1 MDLQGQQQQQI
12 QQQLQ
17 DVLMTHT
24 IRAMM
29 SGAVPPPT
37 RQPPAQNIR
46 PASYHQ
52 NIQNPLPNQGVQ
64 QFSMAQLQQ
73 MNPSLYMP
81 GLAMGQH
88 QGPNVFRGDTLP
100 VNQVQHISRPRQ
112 RKASKNS
119 LAKIDKKSRK
129 TPKNNLGHKLAN
141 LSLSE
146 IRSTTVNSTSPRSS
160 VGSTPSSTQT
170 LVSKSQNLATVN
182 PSNPLATHT
191 SVAPLQN
198 PFTTLATQAYLR
210 QRQIFLQSALLNNAQ
225 TISSLLP
232 NYNPFRPAQN
242 PLAPSCPN
250 VLPSSLFTPSQFTLP
265 ITNNKFKP

>member
-1 MDLQGQQQQQI
+1 
-12 QQQLQ
+12 
-17 DVLMTHT
+17 MTHT

-88 QGPNVFRGDTLP
+88 QGANVFRGDTLP
-100 VNQVQHISRPRQ
+100 VNQVQYISRPRQ

-119 LAKIDKKSRK
+119 LAKIDKRK
-129 TPKNNLGHKLAN
+129 TPKNYLGYKLAN

-182 PSNPLATHT
+182 PCNPLATHT

-265 ITNNKFKP
+265 LANNKFKP